1 MSVSNLIVIKIHRD
15 DAGCYAIHSISGIL
29 LLRVNAYAGS
39 KDDQHEVESLRVG
52 DEITE
57 DQIAYL
63 TMHSQIY
70 KVTIVRGD

>member
-1 MSVSNLIVIKIHRD
+1 MPVNNLIAIKIHRD
-15 DAGCYAIHSISGIL
+15 DAGCYAIHSISGAVR
-29 LLRVNAYAGS
+29 LRINAYAGA
-39 KDDQHEVESLRVG
+39 KNDQHEVESLRVG

-57 DQIAYL
+57 DQIEYI